1 VIPADTDCGCRASLG
16 FNLMLLFMLS
26 VLLVAGCGIA
36 AVPVLRKPARA
47 SAHVGAPAAAAQTM
61 ARQAAAALEL
71 PAELEDLPE
80 PPILEA
86 APIQILDR
94 TEIFKR
100 LMELELG
107 VPELGEHLP
116 EHEAIVAT
124 ALTAIGNAATQ
135 GKYAPRRP
143 NLLPQLMRVVNDED
157 SSRRELVALIARD
170 PSLVGSLLKMANS
183 AFYRVSASPVE
194 SIERAVVMLGSDG
207 LRSLI
212 ATALVQPIFETSMAG
227 AFPRFPQVVWEHAL
241 LSAHAAIPHAALV
254 ERVDQFAAE
263 LLCLVTGLAEIV
275 LFRAALDYYAS
286 SAKRKQQQPS
296 AVVMASLLASQSATF
311 AWHIGANWELSELM
325 LGALEEQ
332 MVSTE
337 PTTALGRSLRFG
349 RSAGALAVLRT
360 NKRIDDATARQS
372 LPDGG
377 MSAAHLKCMWK
388 RLLDKPEESA
398 ATGRMVRRR

>member
-1 VIPADTDCGCRASLG
+1 
-16 FNLMLLFMLS
+16 MLLFVLS

-36 AVPVLRKPARA
+36 AVPALRRAARV
-47 SAHVGAPAAAAQTM
+47 STNTSAPAAAAAPDQAM
-61 ARQAAAALEL
+61 ARQAEAEQEL
-71 PAELEDLPE
+71 PAELQDLPE
-80 PPILEA
+80 PPVLEA
-86 APIQILDR
+86 ATIQILDR

-107 VPELGEHLP
+107 VPELGEPLP
-116 EHEAIVAT
+116 EHETIVAT

-157 SSRRELVALIARD
+157 ASRRELVALIARD

-183 AFYRVSASPVE
+183 AYYRVSASPVE

-275 LFRAALDYYAS
+275 LFRAALDHYTGS
-286 SAKRKQQQPS
+286 GRHKQQPS
-296 AVVMASLLASQSATF
+296 PVVMASLLASQSATF

-349 RSAGALAVLRT
+349 RCAGALAVLRT
-360 NKRIDDATARQS
+360 NQMIDDATARQS

-388 RLLDKPEESA
+388 RLLDKPEESV

>member
-1 VIPADTDCGCRASLG
+1 
-16 FNLMLLFMLS
+16 MLLFMLS

-47 SAHVGAPAAAAQTM
+47 SASVRVSAPANAAAAQTM
-61 ARQAAAALEL
+61 ARQAEAVLEL
-71 PAELEDLPE
+71 PAELQDLPE
-80 PPILEA
+80 PPVLEA

-94 TEIFKR
+94 TQIFTR

-107 VPELGEHLP
+107 VPELGEPLP
-116 EHEAIVAT
+116 EHETIVAT
-124 ALTAIGNAATQ
+124 ALDAIGNAATQ

-183 AFYRVSASPVE
+183 AYYRVSASPVE

-275 LFRAALDYYAS
+275 LFRAAMDHYAS
-286 SAKRKQQQPS
+286 SARHKQQP
-296 AVVMASLLASQSATF
+296 APVVMASLLATQSATF

-349 RSAGALAVLRT
+349 RCAGALAVLRT
-360 NKRIDDATARQS
+360 NKMIDDATARQS

-388 RLLDKPEESA
+388 RLLDKPEESV

>member
-1 VIPADTDCGCRASLG
+1 
-16 FNLMLLFMLS
+16 MLLLMLS
-26 VLLVAGCGIA
+26 VLLAAGCGIA
-36 AVPVLRKPARA
+36 AVPALRRPERA
-47 SAHVGAPAAAAQTM
+47 VAGTPAATHAAVDTTVM
-61 ARQAAAALEL
+61 ARRAAAEIEL
-71 PAELEDLPE
+71 PAELQHVE
-80 PPILEA
+80 PPVLEA
-86 APIQILDR
+86 ACIQILDR

-100 LMELELG
+100 LTELSLG
-107 VPELGEHLP
+107 VPELGEPLP
-116 EHEAIVAT
+116 EHEQIVAN
-124 ALTAIGNAATQ
+124 ALAAIGNAATQ

-183 AFYRVSASPVE
+183 AFYRVSAGPVE

-227 AFPRFPQVVWEHAL
+227 AFPRFPQVTWEHAL

-263 LLCLVTGLAEIV
+263 LLCLVSGLAEIV
-275 LFRAALDYYAS
+275 LFRAAMDHYAS
-286 SAKRKQQQPS
+286 SAKRKQHQP
-296 AVVMASLLASQSATF
+296 APAVMASLLASQSATF

-332 MVSTE
+332 MVTTE

-349 RSAGALAVLRT
+349 RCAGALAVLRT
-360 NKRIDDATARQS
+360 NKVIDEAIARQS

-377 MSAAHLKCMWK
+377 MSAAHLKCMWR

>member
-1 VIPADTDCGCRASLG
+1 
-16 FNLMLLFMLS
+16 MLLLMLS

-36 AVPVLRKPARA
+36 AVPALRKPTRA
-47 SAHVGAPAAAAQTM
+47 SVNAGAPAAEAPPDQIMT
-61 ARQAAAALEL
+61 RQAEAALEL
-71 PAELEDLPE
+71 PTELQDLPE
-80 PPILEA
+80 PPVLEA
-86 APIQILDR
+86 ATIQILDR

-107 VPELGEHLP
+107 VPELGEPLP
-116 EHEAIVAT
+116 EHEAILAT

-157 SSRRELVALIARD
+157 ASRRELVALIARD

-183 AFYRVSASPVE
+183 AFYRVSTRPVE

-275 LFRAALDYYAS
+275 LFRAAMDHYTS
-286 SAKRKQQQPS
+286 SARRKQQP
-296 AVVMASLLASQSATF
+296 APVVMASLLASQSATF

-349 RSAGALAVLRT
+349 RCAGALAVLRT
-360 NKRIDDATARQS
+360 NKMIDDATARQS

-388 RLLDKPEESA
+388 RLLDKPEESV